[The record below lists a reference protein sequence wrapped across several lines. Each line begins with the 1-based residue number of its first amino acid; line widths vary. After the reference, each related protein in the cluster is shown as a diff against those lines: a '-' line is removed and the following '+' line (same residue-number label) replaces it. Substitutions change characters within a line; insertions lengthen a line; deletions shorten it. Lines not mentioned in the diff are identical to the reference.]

1 MDPSPFQCPLQKN
14 RHVYQNFSNKA
25 LLIGALIAER
35 FSKVCPSYS
44 TALRLFE
51 SMLQK
56 SLRMYTQIGGVSEIW
71 VFQTP
76 SKCRTCA
83 PSVVVLIALACY
95 VYGGAS
101 HIQVTETPPNVAH
114 MLQTLSCSIVLL
126 FYGGGSEILVFETT
140 PPNVARAFQT
150 LPCPSLLP
158 VRFIGGVWGGQVAE
172 IPPNV
177 AHMRSKHS
185 RAHRPHLCCLLGVSR
200 KPGFSRRPQMLH
212 MRSKHCR
219 AHRSCLLCLLRG
231 CLGNSG
237 CRDTPRL
244 FHTCDPNIAVLIA
257 LARVVYWGGVS
268 ET

>member
-1 MDPSPFQCPLQKN
+1 MGFPDTLQMSHMRSK
-14 RHVYQNFSNKA
+14 RCRAHRPC
-25 LLIGALIAER
+25 LLCLWGCLAY
-35 FSKVCPSYS
+35 SSYRD
-44 TALRLFE
+44 A
-51 SMLQK
+51 
-56 SLRMYTQIGGVSEIW
+56 
-71 VFQTP
+71 
-76 SKCRTCA
+76 SKCCTHA
-83 PSVVVLIALACY
+83 PNIVVLNRPAFLW
-95 VYGGAS
+95 
-101 HIQVTETPPNVAH
+101 
-114 MLQTLSCSIVLL
+114 
-126 FYGGGSEILVFETT
+126 GGSEILVFETT

-268 ET
+268 KT